1 MLEGNL
7 AVLRVPHIKE
17 KCPLSRGRLLQAR
30 ALKSQEKKS
39 MVGISLF
46 FLGIHLCSLSG
57 DHPYKA

>member
-30 ALKSQEKKS
+30 VLKSQEKEKHGWHLI
-39 MVGISLF
+39 V
-46 FLGIHLCSLSG
+46 FLRNSFM
-57 DHPYKA
+57 